1 MKRKLL
7 LVVLAIS
14 AFLMIACSSS
24 NTPAEQTADSTPA
37 NTTEAAQSS
46 SESTAAD
53 TSADTTQDTAADTDA
68 GWHSDYYNAE
78 AMKDITLNMYGVTDT
93 IIPVLEQFTA
103 DTGIKVENLTMQ
115 NGEILQRL
123 INESTAGTPIADIW
137 FTGGADTFIS
147 AAQQGL
153 LHAYD
158 APEGAV
164 LDDIMKDPDGYWYG
178 TSLTLVNWVV
188 NTALIDEYGLKMPE
202 TWDDLLQEGLKGEV
216 SMSDPA
222 SSGTAYNTI
231 SAILQVR
238 GEEEGWAYLDQL
250 IGQVPYFTARGS
262 DPANNVVAGEA
273 IVGINASNGDRELE
287 ENNANIKLVYPKDGT
302 GWWPQPV
309 AIVEGTQNLDAAK
322 VFIDWMLSKKG
333 MQTLADVRYAAV
345 ARDDISIPDGIVDI
359 KTIQLFPVDFQ
370 ANAANRESILLE
382 WQSHLPQ

>member
-1 MKRKLL
+1 
-7 LVVLAIS
+7 
-14 AFLMIACSSS
+14 
-24 NTPAEQTADSTPA
+24 
-37 NTTEAAQSS
+37 
-46 SESTAAD
+46 
-53 TSADTTQDTAADTDA
+53 
-68 GWHSDYYNAE
+68 
-78 AMKDITLNMYGVTDT
+78 
-93 IIPVLEQFTA
+93 
-103 DTGIKVENLTMQ
+103 
-115 NGEILQRL
+115 
-123 INESTAGTPIADIW
+123 
-137 FTGGADTFIS
+137 
-147 AAQQGL
+147 
-153 LHAYD
+153 
-158 APEGAV
+158 
-164 LDDIMKDPDGYWYG
+164 MKDPDGYWYG